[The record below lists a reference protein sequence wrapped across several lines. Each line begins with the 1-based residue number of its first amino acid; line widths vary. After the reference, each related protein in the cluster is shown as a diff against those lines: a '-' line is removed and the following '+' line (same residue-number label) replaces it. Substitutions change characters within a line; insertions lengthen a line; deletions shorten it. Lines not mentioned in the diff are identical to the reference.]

1 MEAHQDHRLP
11 DLATG
16 TDGGF
21 DEWLVASG
29 RSTRKPPVPKVNGTH
44 LRNLV
49 CKLRVSTIERPE
61 GPISTGWGER
71 VGDLSTDRTSETG
84 HLGRRRHDRNRSSG
98 QSLVEFALIVPILF
112 MVFIAIA
119 DFGRIFAASIA
130 IEAATRDAAEAVA
143 NRYLI
148 TPPGPLDAPAP
159 AGNTT
164 YYSPLHDYGA
174 GVVCAELRAL
184 PNTNF
189 DSGSS
194 TCPDM
199 PVVMVCVHD
208 SQDPGCS
215 ALSSPGTLGAPAD
228 CTSLSPPPDSG
239 QGTLTPPRARWVEV
253 RVCYH
258 FTAILNLPLFSLGD
272 FWLQRT
278 NEFTIPCYFTL
289 GVAECGDS

>member
-1 MEAHQDHRLP
+1 
-11 DLATG
+11 
-16 TDGGF
+16 
-21 DEWLVASG
+21 
-29 RSTRKPPVPKVNGTH
+29 
-44 LRNLV
+44 
-49 CKLRVSTIERPE
+49 
-61 GPISTGWGER
+61 
-71 VGDLSTDRTSETG
+71 
-84 HLGRRRHDRNRSSG
+84 
-98 QSLVEFALIVPILF
+98 VPILLI
-112 MVFIAIA
+112 VFIAIA

-130 IEAATRDAAEAVA
+130 TEAASRDAAEAVA
-143 NRYLI
+143 NRYL
-148 TPPGPLDAPAP
+148 TNSVFSPLSAPAP

-164 YYSPLHDYGA
+164 AYGNLHTYGA
-174 GVVCAELRAL
+174 GVVCAELRGL

-199 PVVMVCVHD
+199 PVVMVCIHD

-215 ALSSPGTLGAPAD
+215 TLSSPGSPNAPAG
-228 CTSLSPPPDSG
+228 CASLSPPPDNG
-239 QGTLTPPRARWVEV
+239 QGTLPRPRPRWVEV

-272 FWLQRT
+272 FWLQKT